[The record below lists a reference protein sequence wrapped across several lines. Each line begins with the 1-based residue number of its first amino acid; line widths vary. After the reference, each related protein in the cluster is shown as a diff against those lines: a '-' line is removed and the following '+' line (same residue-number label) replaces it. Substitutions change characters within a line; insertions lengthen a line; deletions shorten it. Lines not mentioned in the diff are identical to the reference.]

1 MQTPLHFVQNNV
13 WYKYR
18 TILVDSS
25 LESWHILL
33 LPQLVNCFKI
43 LKKQKIE
50 PNIWSLS
57 LHGHIKNL
65 QNFLTYNKYFQYTF
79 ARRGG
84 QIYLYTK
91 KKNKQN
97 FSCWAVIWNFDTI
110 WPRGT
115 LQVHVQSHIQYT
127 YLYLPEIAIG
137 YLKYI

>member
-91 KKNKQN
+91 TKKTSRTLVVELWFGISIQ
-97 FSCWAVIWNFDTI
+97 FD
-110 WPRGT
+110 
-115 LQVHVQSHIQYT
+115 HVAPCMYMYKATYSIHICT
-127 YLYLPEIAIG
+127 YL
-137 YLKYI
+137 K